1 MLLQGLTVTIPGS
14 APLLAPILRHAHS
27 GGGAARR
34 GRTGGGAGGSWP
46 GDINMIDIIIA
57 LIKYPKR

>member
-1 MLLQGLTVTIPGS
+1 MTVTIPGS

-34 GRTGGGAGGSWP
+34 GRMGGGAGGSWP
-46 GDINMIDIIIA
+46 GDINMIDIIA
-57 LIKYPKR
+57 LINYYKR